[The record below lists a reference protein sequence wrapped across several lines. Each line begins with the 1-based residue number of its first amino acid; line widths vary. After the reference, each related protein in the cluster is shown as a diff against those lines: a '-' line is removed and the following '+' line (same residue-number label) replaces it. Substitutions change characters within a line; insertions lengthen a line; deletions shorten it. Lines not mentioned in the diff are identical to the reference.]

1 MRQDKIAN
9 ALTTVQTDSMV
20 LVCLATQQGGSEMRT
35 DDKAPTLT
43 AAAGMSGNNQPVI
56 CFDPKWLSDS
66 RQATSIMGD
75 NAKDNP
81 CVCYPKAPIQTDSK
95 AFALRMRS
103 GKDGGVKV
111 L

>member
-1 MRQDKIAN
+1 MR
-9 ALTTVQTDSMV
+9 M
-20 LVCLATQQGGSEMRT
+20 

-81 CVCYPKAPIQTDSK
+81 CVCYPKAPTQTDSK

-103 GKDGGVKV
+103 GKDGGAKV